1 MYKILVKSAT
11 VATNS
16 DNFIGYVGGSFSA
29 ASTAT
34 IQVVGNINTNQ
45 SGLTPGSKY
54 YVQKDGTLDIK
65 ESNPS
70 VYAGRA
76 LSATSLLIKG

>member
-1 MYKILVKSAT
+1 MAT
-11 VATNS
+11 TIIADIDGKT
-16 DNFIGYVGGSFSA
+16 IT